1 MKKIKIID
9 NFLSVDDLKIIIKNI
24 SDLSWVT
31 QSSKPEDNSSFL
43 MSDVS
48 HQEFFNNYLYKKV
61 TSTLKKDVELE
72 RVYFNGQ
79 YWCRDGSIHTDGCDI
94 TALIYITP
102 YSPGLGGFTEIL
114 KGNDHHIIAPYQ
126 RRLVLFPGKWK
137 HKGYAYSQQ
146 NVGMRISLA
155 YKLNLC

>member
-1 MKKIKIID
+1 MTHKIID
-9 NFLSVDDLKIIIKNI
+9 EFLSLDDYNIIMEKIP
-24 SDLSWVT
+24 DLSWIRQRSHPDDMT
-31 QSSKPEDNSSFL
+31 SDFL
-43 MSDVS
+43 MSDVTD
-48 HQEFFNNYLYKKV
+48 QDFFNKHLYEKV
-61 TSTLKKDVELE
+61 ASTLDKDVKLQ

-79 YWCRDGSIHTDGCDI
+79 YWCRDGNIHTDGCDI

-155 YKLNLC
+155 YKLNLI